1 MATFKGLPI
10 YSLEFDENFIPTMAL
25 ALVDY
30 PAIKVNWQAFGK
42 ESKRVLLKALDE
54 DKRIILGAAMIPDL
68 PIYRNDG
75 YQEYYITFSAE
86 TIAQVA
92 AGFAHNRNFNVMH
105 DAAHPAKCTLLES
118 YILSA
123 AEGKAAPAGFDLPDG
138 TWMVKAHVDDEDLWR
153 DIKAGYFTGY
163 SIESFFNPNY
173 ETIMKK
179 QTRFRR
185 AAQKIMCSSVTAID
199 ANGREL
205 VLTFV
210 EDELAD
216 GIAVYV
222 VDENGVMTPAADG
235 EYKIGEVMYVVTDG
249 ILARKAEEEKPAEE
263 VEIKVEDEEEIVIED
278 PKPEPDERDERIREM
293 EDRLRDT
300 DERLRAMEEKF
311 NEMATRFDEM
321 AAFIDTL
328 KKVDV
333 EPVETVTLRR
343 AKDNGENPV
352 LKFFRK

>member
-1 MATFKGLPI
+1 MTTFKGLPI

-25 ALVDY
+25 ALVDF
-30 PAIKVNWQAFGK
+30 PAIEVNWQAFGK
-42 ESKRVLLKALDE
+42 DSKRVLLKTVDE

-92 AGFAHNRNFNVMH
+92 AGFAENRHFNVMH
-105 DAAHPAKCTLLES
+105 DAARPAKCTLLES

-123 AEGKAAPAGFDLPDG
+123 AEGKTAPAGFDLPDG
-138 TWMVKAHVDDEDLWR
+138 TWIVKAHVDDEALWR
-153 DIKAGYFTGY
+153 DIKAGYFSGF

-173 ETIMKK
+173 ETIMHKHNH
-179 QTRFRR
+179 FRR
-185 AAQKIMCSSVTAID
+185 AAQRIMCSSVTAID

-235 EYKIGEVMYVVTDG
+235 EYKIGEIAYTVTDG
-249 ILARKAEEEKPAEE
+249 IITRKAEEE
-263 VEIKVEDEEEIVIED
+263 IKVETEETVIVD
-278 PKPEPDERDERIREM
+278 APGTKPDPDERYRKM

-300 DERLRAMEEKF
+300 DERLRDMEDKF
-311 NEMATRFDEM
+311 NEMAKRFDEM
-321 AAFIDTL
+321 AEFIDTL
-328 KKVDV
+328 KKVEV
-333 EPVETVTLRR
+333 EPVETVTLRKLSAR
-343 AKDNGENPV
+343 GENPA